1 MALGSWGVESGALGL
16 LGYSVADAGAV
27 QFPQGH
33 PSKLAFLLAQLQLLL
48 QPLGHAGH
56 QRITSTFREEAQ
68 FGSIGCH
75 AGAITQLQAQQAG
88 LKALEKILQA
98 RSSTETE
105 ASVQFQKQEILL
117 AARTKEIPQDLL
129 EAIQVGVAVESVPE
143 LMPANGTGA
152 EIKAGQRVTVDYVA
166 INGNDG
172 TELDSTYGQTKQRI
186 ILDGSSLLKPVY
198 DAIVGQKVGVRVLAS
213 ANITDRLGAWALFVF
228 DVIDATDVPTSATG
242 TPVTPDPKLPAVTV
256 QNGVP
261 TIATPSGAAP
271 TSLVA
276 QVLIKGSGPAITAG
290 QTVLMQYTGII
301 WATGKVFDSSWASGA
316 VEFPVGTGQVIA
328 GFDEGIVGLTL
339 GSRVLL
345 VIPPDK
351 GYGSDGNSQAGISG
365 TDTLVFVVDLLAAD

>member
-1 MALGSWGVESGALGL
+1 MSSSIPSSSSVLTGSRVRRALTASGLALALAVVPALAACGSSKSSSSGDTTTSVVAKTKKLSDVKVSGAFDTKPT
-16 LGYSVADAGAV
+16 VTFDT
-27 QFPQGH
+27 
-33 PSKLAFLLAQLQLLL
+33 AFV
-48 QPLGHAGH
+48 GD
-56 QRITSTFREEAQ
+56 TEE
-68 FGSIGCH
+68 H
-75 AGAITQLQAQQAG
+75 
-88 LKALEKILQA
+88 
-98 RSSTETE
+98 
-105 ASVQFQKQEILL
+105 VVV
-117 AARTKEIPQDLL
+117 IP
-129 EAIQVGVAVESVPE
+129 
-143 LMPANGTGA
+143 GTGA